1 MSSHGLETG
10 IVSDVVLPLSL
21 AVIMFGMGLGLSG
34 HDFRRVAK
42 VPRAVMVGLL
52 FQVGLLPFLGLLV
65 AWTFRETV
73 GLPDALAL
81 GLLLIAACPGGTTSN
96 LVTYLARADAALSVT
111 VTSVS
116 SLVAWIFTPAMFFLT
131 SRLLLGDAARVDV
144 SFVEMAG
151 LVFAIV
157 VVPMLLGMAV
167 RRWRTTF
174 AAAVDR
180 PFRLVSALFLAA
192 VIGWVIY
199 ENRADFWSDM
209 ARTAPPVV
217 ALNVLALAAGLFAGW
232 IARLHVLQSRA
243 LSIEL
248 GFQNGTLGIAL
259 AVGQL
264 NSSEIALMPAFYGL
278 LMFFTGAAVAA
289 WWAVDAKRRNLV
301 LPGAAAARKY
311 AIPLADWEARQRALG
326 RSPE

>member
-1 MSSHGLETG
+1 MTSHGLETSV
-10 IVSDVVLPLSL
+10 VSDVVLPLAL
-21 AVIMFGMGLGLSG
+21 AVIMFGMGLGLG
-34 HDFRRVAK
+34 GQDFRRVAK

-65 AWTFRETV
+65 AWGFRETL
-73 GLPDALAL
+73 GLGDALAL
-81 GLLLIAACPGGTTSN
+81 GVLLIACCPGGTTSN

-131 SRLLLGDAARVDV
+131 SRMLFGGASQITV
-144 SFVEMAG
+144 SFVEMAA

-157 VVPMLLGMAV
+157 VAPMLLGMAV
-167 RRWRTTF
+167 RRWKTTF
-174 AAAVDR
+174 AARADR

-209 ARTAPPVV
+209 LLTAPPAV
-217 ALNVLALAAGLFAGW
+217 ALNVLALAAGLSAGW
-232 IARLHVLQSRA
+232 IARLHVLQARA

-264 NSSEIALMPAFYGL
+264 DSAESALMPAFYGL

-289 WWAVDAKRRNLV
+289 WWAADAKRRNLV
-301 LPGAAAARKY
+301 LPRGVIARKY
-311 AIPLADWEARQRALG
+311 AMPLVEWQARQRTQG